1 MTDQTTKE
9 DQYNVCLDLANEEGL
24 PKFGLMSGYVWHDD
38 PRRLVFMLSR
48 YKFVSKMFAGKDR
61 VLEVGCGDG
70 FGSRIV
76 RQSVNNLT
84 GIDFDPLFIDSAKQI
99 TSPRW
104 PVDFH
109 FHDILDGP
117 VPGTFDGIYSLD
129 VMEHIPEEREHIYI
143 ENVMTS
149 LADDGA
155 LIVGMPS
162 LESQV
167 HASPPSK
174 LGHVNCKS
182 GPDLKSVFEKYFQT
196 VLLFSMNDE
205 IVHTGFHPMAHYL
218 FVICSGKKAR

>member
-9 DQYNVCLDLANEEGL
+9 DQYNVCLDLANGEGL

-76 RQSVNNLT
+76 RQSVNNVT

-143 ENVMTS
+143 ENVMAS
-149 LADDGA
+149 LANDGA
-155 LIVGMPS
+155 MIVGMPS

-182 GPDLKSVFEKYFQT
+182 GPDLKAVFEKYFQT